1 MTDAQNDA
9 SYLENVFTCMS
20 DHVREFNDNL
30 IMLVF
35 EKSAAAAAAT
45 AALLPLLPFFFE
57 VL

>member
-1 MTDAQNDA
+1 
-9 SYLENVFTCMS
+9 MS